1 MTTYMFENSRFTN
14 NIYRSDNTYGPDNTY
29 GSDTK
34 LICITNRK
42 LCKEPFLDRMK
53 LVVSLRPR
61 AVILRE
67 KDLDVSEYESLAI
80 EVKSICDSYNV
91 PFIYHSHPELA
102 LQNGAGLHMPLNEL
116 KDIPESD
123 RANLKILGASC
134 HSVEDAIT
142 AQSLGCSYIIA
153 GHIFETDCKKG
164 IPGRGISFLK
174 EVNEHVHIPVYAI
187 GGITPSKLPEILGC
201 GASGG
206 CMMSGFMCGDY
217 LPDVMEG

>member
-1 MTTYMFENSRFTN
+1 MYENSRLTN
-14 NIYRSDNTYGPDNTY
+14 NIYGSDNTFGFDNTY
-29 GSDTK
+29 DMFSK

-53 LVVSLRPR
+53 LVASLRPR

-67 KDLDVSEYESLAI
+67 KDLDVSEYESLAV
-80 EVKSICDSYNV
+80 EVKSICDTNNV

-102 LQNGAGLHMPLNEL
+102 LQNGAGLHVPLNEL
-116 KDIPESD
+116 KNIPESD
-123 RANLKILGASC
+123 RAKLKILGASC

-142 AQSLGCSYIIA
+142 AQSLGCTYIIA
-153 GHIFETDCKKG
+153 GHIYETDCKKG

-174 EVNEHVHIPVYAI
+174 EVNEHVHLPVYAI
-187 GGITPSKLPEILGC
+187 GGITPSKLPEILEC

-206 CMMSGFMCGDY
+206 CMMSGFMCGNL
-217 LPDVMEG
+217 LPEFMES

>member
-1 MTTYMFENSRFTN
+1 MTTYMYENSRLTH
-14 NIYRSDNTYGPDNTY
+14 NIYESDNKYDMFSN
-29 GSDTK
+29 

-53 LVVSLRPR
+53 LVASLRPR

-102 LQNGAGLHMPLNEL
+102 LQNGAGLHMPLNDL
-116 KDIPESD
+116 KNISECD
-123 RANLKILGASC
+123 RVKFNILGASC

-174 EVNEHVHIPVYAI
+174 EVNEHVHIPVFAI